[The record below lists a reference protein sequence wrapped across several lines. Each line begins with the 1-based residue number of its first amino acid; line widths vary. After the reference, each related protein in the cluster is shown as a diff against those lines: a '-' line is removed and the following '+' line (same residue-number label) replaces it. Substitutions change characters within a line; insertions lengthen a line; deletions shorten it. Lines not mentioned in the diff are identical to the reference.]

1 MIPRVY
7 IDTSVIG
14 GIYDPEFKEW
24 SKKLIDEFKSGI
36 KTVVLSDLMLRE
48 VEDAPEKVREII
60 INIPDA
66 SKEYV
71 ILNDEAK
78 ILARHYIEEDVVT
91 ENYLVDAQ
99 HIAIATVYRVDV
111 VVSWNFKHIVNLK
124 KIKLYNAV
132 NLKHGYPIM
141 EIRSPREV
149 LHGEGI

>member
-1 MIPRVY
+1 MIPKVY

-71 ILNDEAK
+71 I
-78 ILARHYIEEDVVT
+78 
-91 ENYLVDAQ
+91 
-99 HIAIATVYRVDV
+99 
-111 VVSWNFKHIVNLK
+111 
-124 KIKLYNAV
+124 
-132 NLKHGYPIM
+132 
-141 EIRSPREV
+141 
-149 LHGEGI
+149 